1 MDKSQSEQYG
11 PWALIAGGSEGI
23 GLCFARELAAGGINL
38 ILLARRAG
46 PLELARDQLL
56 ADFQVDV
63 RIHPLDLTCAELDD
77 RVADITDG
85 LEIGLLIYNAGA
97 MHGVGR
103 FLDEPLEKSR
113 TVVKLN
119 CDGPIT
125 FCHRLGTAMRE
136 RGRGGIILL
145 SSLSGLTGG
154 AFIATYAATKAFDIT
169 LAESLW
175 AELHPH
181 GVHVL
186 GLVAGATDTPAMAA
200 SGVDFAPGQA
210 MDPAEVAREGLER
223 LPHGPLHIAGE
234 GNRLAAEL
242 LRGADRRQS
251 VAMMSAGAA
260 ALYGLTPPELPVA
273 WRDSSVE

>member
-1 MDKSQSEQYG
+1 MNESRRQQYG

-23 GLCFARELAAGGINL
+23 GLCFARELAAAGINL
-38 ILLARRAG
+38 VLLARRSG
-46 PLELARDQLL
+46 PLEAAREQLL
-56 ADFQVDV
+56 ADFEVDIRV
-63 RIHPLDLTCAELDD
+63 HSLDLTCPDLDD
-77 RVADITDG
+77 QIKQITGG

-97 MHGVGR
+97 MHGVGQ

-113 TVVKLN
+113 KVVRLN
-119 CDGPIT
+119 CNGPIT
-125 FCHRLGTAMRE
+125 FCHHLGTAMRE

-200 SGVDFAPGQA
+200 SGVEFAVDQA

-223 LPHGPLHIAGE
+223 LAHGPLHIAGE
-234 GNRLAAEL
+234 GNRQSAEF
-242 LRGADRRQS
+242 LRGQNRRQT
-251 VAMMSAGAA
+251 VAMMGAGAA
-260 ALYGLTPPELPVA
+260 ALYGLTPPDLPS
-273 WRDSSVE
+273 DPEG